1 MEPPDGKMENISLLS
16 DPSSQMHS
24 VPVPEGAA
32 PLRASASLL
41 AEGGHPA
48 PGTPSTWC
56 GQVQMGSKLL
66 LSAAICLGSGPP
78 CMLLLFRHSQ
88 CPTPEQW

>member
-1 MEPPDGKMENISLLS
+1 MEPPDGKMENISLLL

-48 PGTPSTWC
+48 PGTPST
-56 GQVQMGSKLL
+56 
-66 LSAAICLGSGPP
+66 
-78 CMLLLFRHSQ
+78 
-88 CPTPEQW
+88 